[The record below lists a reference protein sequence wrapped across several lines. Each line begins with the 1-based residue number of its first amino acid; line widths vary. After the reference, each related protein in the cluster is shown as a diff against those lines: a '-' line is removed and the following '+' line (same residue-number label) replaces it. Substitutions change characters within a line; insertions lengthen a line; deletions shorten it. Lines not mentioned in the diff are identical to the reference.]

1 MVWLIA
7 VCGSDDCATLQES
20 MLSTA
25 EEIGRLIAQ
34 QGGIVVCGG
43 RGGVMRAVCKGAKK
57 AGGLTIGILPDRKD
71 EANEWVDVPLATGLG
86 VRRNMVIVHAA
97 DVVIALNGRWGTLN
111 EISFAQIFKK
121 PLVLVRGS
129 GGCVD
134 DVIGGKT
141 LASCGCRYSVA
152 GSAQEAVE
160 QAFSWC
166 EQSV

>member
-7 VCGSDDCATLQES
+7 VCGSDECASLQES
-20 MLSTA
+20 TLRIA
-25 EEIGRLIAQ
+25 EEVGRLIAQ
-34 QGGIVVCGG
+34 RGGILVCGG
-43 RGGVMRAVCKGAKK
+43 RGGVMRAVCKGAKE
-57 AGGLTIGILPDRKD
+57 AGGLTVGLLPDRKD
-71 EANEWVDVPLATGLG
+71 EANEWVDVPVATGLG

-111 EISFAQIFKK
+111 EISFAQIFGK

-134 DVIGGKT
+134 EVIGGQM

-152 GSAQEAVE
+152 GSALEAVE

-166 EQSV
+166 EKSV